1 MTAPADTGD
10 LAFEGALD
18 ELEALVERLEAGD
31 LALEQALA
39 TFERGVALSRRCAEL
54 LDRAEQRIDELVR
67 AQGGAA
73 VRPFSAEN
81 ARERL
86 SRVDAQDYLAACLPR
101 VERAL
106 DEALPRAD
114 EPPARLHAAMRHLL
128 FPGGKR
134 LRPALALAAAEAVG
148 GDADA
153 ALPAAVAVEL
163 VHVYSLVHDDLP
175 CMDDDVER
183 RGRPTVHV
191 AFDEATAVL
200 AGDALLT
207 AAFAALVAGAGERD
221 AAARVL
227 AVRDLAR
234 AAGAA
239 GLVGGQVDDLARTR
253 STSAAAVESVHA
265 RKSAALIAAV
275 DHARARGSRGAS
287 EALLAKLSAA
297 GVATGIA
304 FQITD
309 DLLDADDDEGCSLVR
324 VIGEA
329 AARERAQALLDQAL
343 AEIAELGARA
353 EPLRAL
359 LRYAVQRKL

>member
-1 MTAPADTGD
+1 M
-10 LAFEGALD
+10 
-18 ELEALVERLEAGD
+18 
-31 LALEQALA
+31 
-39 TFERGVALSRRCAEL
+39 
-54 LDRAEQRIDELVR
+54 
-67 AQGGAA
+67 
-73 VRPFSAEN
+73 
-81 ARERL
+81 
-86 SRVDAQDYLAACLPR
+86 DAQEYLAACLPQ
-101 VERAL
+101 VDRAL
-106 DEALPRAD
+106 DAALPRAD
-114 EPPARLHAAMRHLL
+114 VPPARLHAAMRHLI

-148 GDADA
+148 ADASA

-207 AAFAALVAGAGERD
+207 AAFAALVAGADQRD

-239 GLVGGQVDDLARTR
+239 GLVGGQVDDLAGDFDT
-253 STSAAAVESVHA
+253 AAAVESVHA
-265 RKSAALIAAV
+265 RKSAALIAASITTG
-275 DHARARGSRGAS
+275 ARLAGAG
-287 EALLAKLSAA
+287 EPLLARLSAA

-329 AARERAQALLDQAL
+329 AARERAQVLLDAAL
-343 AEIAELGARA
+343 AEIAELGSRA